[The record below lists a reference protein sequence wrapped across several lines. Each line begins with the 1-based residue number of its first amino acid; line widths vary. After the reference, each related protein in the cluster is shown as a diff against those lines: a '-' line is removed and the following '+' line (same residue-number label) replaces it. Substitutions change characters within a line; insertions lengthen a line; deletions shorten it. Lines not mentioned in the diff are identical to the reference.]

1 MRNVKSGVWSI
12 WVKDLGGDLHVVGLV
27 CEEQEVMDYMEVLEC
42 DSTCDRVYWSADV
55 EMSGN
60 SFQSER
66 EELRLYVVTKF
77 TGPIYM
83 N

>member
-1 MRNVKSGVWSI
+1 MQKQKIGVWSI
-12 WVKDLGGDLHVVGLV
+12 WFKDQGGDLHVVGLV
-27 CEEQEVMDYMEVLEC
+27 RDERVVMDYMEFLEC
-42 DSTCDRVYWSADV
+42 APECERVYWSADV
-55 EMSGN
+55 EEVEN
-60 SFQSER
+60 CIQSER

>member
-1 MRNVKSGVWSI
+1 M
-12 WVKDLGGDLHVVGLV
+12 VGLV
-27 CEEQEVMDYMEVLEC
+27 CEESEVIDYMEFLEC
-42 DSTCDRVYWSADV
+42 DSACDRVYWSADV
-55 EMSGN
+55 EKTDH

-77 TGPIYM
+77 TGPIFT

>member
-12 WVKDLGGDLHVVGLV
+12 WVKDRGGELHVVGLV
-27 CEEQEVMDYMEVLEC
+27 CEEREVMDYMEVLEC
-42 DSTCDRVYWSADV
+42 DSACDRVYWSADV
-55 EMSGN
+55 ELRNN

>member
-1 MRNVKSGVWSI
+1 MRKLKSGVWSI
-12 WVKDLGGDLHVVGLV
+12 WVKDNGGDLHVVGLV
-27 CEEQEVMDYMEVLEC
+27 CEEREVMDYMEVLEC
-42 DSTCDRVYWSADV
+42 DSQCDRVYWSADV
-55 EMSGN
+55 EKTDS

>member
-1 MRNVKSGVWSI
+1 M
-12 WVKDLGGDLHVVGLV
+12 KDQIGDLHVVGLV
-27 CEEQEVMDYMEVLEC
+27 CNERVVMHYMDVLEC
-42 DSTCDRVYWSADV
+42 RMDCERVYWSADV
-55 EMSGN
+55 EEVEN
-60 SFQSER
+60 CIHSER

>member
-1 MRNVKSGVWSI
+1 MESQKTGVWSI
-12 WVKDLGGDLHVVGLV
+12 WVKDQGGDLHVVGLV
-27 CEEQEVMDYMEVLEC
+27 CEEKVVMDYMEFLEC
-42 DSTCDRVYWSADV
+42 APECDRVYWSADV
-55 EMSGN
+55 EQVEN
-60 SFQSER
+60 SVQGER

>member
-12 WVKDLGGDLHVVGLV
+12 WVKDIVGNLHVVGLV
-27 CEEQEVMDYMEVLEC
+27 CEEREVMDYMEVLEC
-42 DSTCDRVYWSADV
+42 DSACDRVYWSADV
-55 EMSGN
+55 EKTDSDV
-60 SFQSER
+60 QSER

>member
-12 WVKDLGGDLHVVGLV
+12 WVKDLCGDLHVVGLV
-27 CEEQEVMDYMEVLEC
+27 CEESEVMDYMEVLEC
-42 DSTCDRVYWSADV
+42 NSDCDRVYWSADV
-55 EMSGN
+55 EMTAT

>member
-1 MRNVKSGVWSI
+1 MQSQKSGVWSI
-12 WVKDLGGDLHVVGLV
+12 WVKDQGGDLHVVGLV
-27 CEEQEVMDYMEVLEC
+27 CEERVVMDYMEFLEC
-42 DSTCDRVYWSADV
+42 TPDCERVYWSADV
-55 EMSGN
+55 EQIEN
-60 SFQSER
+60 CIQSER